1 VSAQFLE
8 SWQALSRRINGLVK
22 AGQLCRPNDSYG
34 TFQRLR
40 EQALKI
46 LTELDSFKGSFG
58 HSLPPSALSAIEH
71 CVRTDVDISV
81 GKLLRDIAGTRQAED
96 EKIWSALVM
105 LAAFETEVT
114 FILSDVQAAIRARS
128 ERAFSH
134 LQRLIVVDSRTRE
147 QWNNALNGGGEIA
160 CERLGA
166 VHLLWHGIWAF
177 KVNAKGGRTDL
188 VYPEPI
194 DEIPDDQ
201 HFADG
206 LVLTEWKVATTDKKA
221 HEKFREARVQ
231 AKLYATGVLA
241 GNELR
246 AFRYM
251 VVVTPDHVTVPD
263 DIKDGAVVYR
273 HINVAVCAKPPS
285 QHSRG
290 RSRSS

>member
-1 VSAQFLE
+1 MSAQFLE
-8 SWQALSRRINGLVK
+8 SWQALSRRIKGLVK
-22 AGQLCRPNDSYG
+22 AGQLCRPNNSYG
-34 TFQRLR
+34 TFERLR

-58 HSLPPSALSAIEH
+58 HSLPPSALSAIED
-71 CVRTDVDISV
+71 CVRTDVDLSA
-81 GKLLRDIAGTRQAED
+81 GKLLSDTDGLRQARD

-160 CERLGA
+160 CEKLGA

-177 KVNAKGGRTDL
+177 KVNAMGGRTDL
-188 VYPEPI
+188 VYQEPI
-194 DEIPDDQ
+194 DEIPEDQ

-206 LVLTEWKVATTDKKA
+206 LVLTEWKVVTTDKKA
-221 HEKFREARVQ
+221 QEKFCEARVQ
-231 AKLYATGVLA
+231 AKLYATGLLA
-241 GNELR
+241 GSELR
-246 AFRYM
+246 AFRYL

-263 DIKDGAVVYR
+263 NIKDGAVVYR

-285 QHSRG
+285 QHSRR